1 MEKKEEKKLDENI
14 YNKIINL
21 ASKQNFLNL
30 LGIQLD
36 YMEKGKVI
44 MSAENKKEFS
54 QAIDYMH
61 GGMVATLLD
70 TAGAYA
76 ALTLVGETE
85 YIVTSELKIN
95 YIRPVISNKVFATG
109 NVINRGKT
117 IIVVEADLK
126 DENDKLL
133 AKMMGSMF
141 VVSAK
146 N

>member
-1 MEKKEEKKLDENI
+1 
-14 YNKIINL
+14 
-21 ASKQNFLNL
+21 
-30 LGIQLD
+30 
-36 YMEKGKVI
+36 

-54 QAIDYMH
+54 QAINYMH

-95 YIRPVISNKVFATG
+95 YIRPVISKKVFATG
-109 NVINRGKT
+109 NVINKGKT
-117 IIVVEADLK
+117 IIVVEAELK

>member
-1 MEKKEEKKLDENI
+1 MEKENKKLDDNI
-14 YNKIINL
+14 YSKILNL

-54 QAIDYMH
+54 QAINYMH

-76 ALTLVGETE
+76 ALTLVSEKD
-85 YIVTSELKIN
+85 YIVTSDLKIN
-95 YIRPVISNKVFATG
+95 YIRPVIAKKVFAVG
-109 NVINRGKT
+109 KVINKGKT

-126 DENDKLL
+126 DENDKIL

-141 VVSAK
+141 VVST
-146 N
+146 NN